1 MQQRQYQVS
10 ARLSVFLTVAGVVVM
25 GAGAIAAE
33 LTTARTEHLANEDG

>member
-10 ARLSVFLTVAGVVVM
+10 APLGISHRGRRGVM